1 MKILWQGGYA
11 TAGHQARDRRAS
23 RKERNVTEFVSHRL
37 PVTDTLRSD
46 TTAGRRAVVK
56 FAIMQALPPE
66 IGPMLRRTCLA
77 TLLLASSLTCQAATE
92 VVPLQHRT
100 SAQLLPTA
108 QAFIGN
114 DGSVNAF
121 EDKLVVNAPQ
131 NRIDELRAL
140 LQQLDTAPK
149 RLLIS
154 VDNSDS
160 SYQDNRGSSRVI
172 QYGTSNR
179 EGGLQQIRASEGQP
193 ALIQVGQSIPITS
206 SATDSYGRLQSNTQY
221 RNVTQG
227 FYVTA
232 SVSGNTVHLQ
242 ISNNHD
248 RISTER
254 ADVVKVQSSDTTLTG
269 NLGEWITL
277 AGFDQQSRAD
287 QGDSQVTYSTQRG
300 ENMTVRVKVDLVE

>member
-1 MKILWQGGYA
+1 M
-11 TAGHQARDRRAS
+11 D
-23 RKERNVTEFVSHRL
+23 
-37 PVTDTLRSD
+37 
-46 TTAGRRAVVK
+46 
-56 FAIMQALPPE
+56 LPPE

-108 QAFIGN
+108 QAFIGT

-160 SYQDNRGSSRVI
+160 NYQDNRGNSRVI

-206 SATDSYGRLQSNTQY
+206 SATDSYGRVQSNTQY

-227 FYVTA
+227 FYVTP
-232 SVSGNTVHLQ
+232 SISGNTVHLQ

-248 RISTER
+248 RISPEQ

-287 QGDSQVTYSTQRG
+287 QSDSQVTYSTQRG